1 MQRLVAWIDSGARRS
16 VERLASMPGDV
27 HLGKPCAVAVVA
39 LLLAVVLMQ
48 VPMQTTASMARGANA
63 PAASAG
69 ASSERERGD
78 PGAARNADPATGNDS
93 MNALTAER
101 SDTTTGDSERTP
113 APAGASADDSATRE
127 ARSGTDAVPGAEQAA
142 AGGRDAGKS
151 ADTVVDTGLTEA
163 WHGEMATKLRELAA
177 ADQQPSDAD
186 PTLAAD
192 YQPAVTPQDSVAAET
207 AFEPAAAV
215 APEARSRVRL
225 GPAEQAYV
233 RSYFADSGATP

>member
-1 MQRLVAWIDSGARRS
+1 MAI
-16 VERLASMPGDV
+16 
-27 HLGKPCAVAVVA
+27 VA

-93 MNALTAER
+93 TNSLTPER
-101 SDTTTGDSERTP
+101 GDTTSGDGDRTP
-113 APAGASADDSATRE
+113 APAGASAEDSATRE
-127 ARSGTDAVPGAEQAA
+127 ARGGTNAVPAAEQAA
-142 AGGRDAGKS
+142 AGGRDAGKT
-151 ADTVVDTGLTEA
+151 ADTVADTGLTEA
-163 WHGEMATKLRELAA
+163 WHGDMATKLRELAA
-177 ADQQPSDAD
+177 VDQQPSDAD

-192 YQPAVTPQDSVAAET
+192 YQPAVDSAGSGPAAET